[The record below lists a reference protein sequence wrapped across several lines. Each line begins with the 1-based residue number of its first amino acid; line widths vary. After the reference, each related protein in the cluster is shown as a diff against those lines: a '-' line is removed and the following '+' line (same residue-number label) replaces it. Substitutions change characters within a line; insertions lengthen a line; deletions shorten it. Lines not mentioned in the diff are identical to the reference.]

1 MWWCLASPD
10 QLIWHECNWKPLARI
25 VLCTAGSPA
34 QEQGTTA
41 LWNWTGLWCA
51 QILAIPTV
59 MQALLRLLKI
69 PISQPL
75 TLPLPVLLPL
85 TLNPWIQ
92 MRRKSSSSPSTST
105 FRSGRTQFSLPRHV
119 EEVSSVSRGQFNLY
133 RHIPQT
139 SNLNFEGLPDS
150 TGSRDLGPVV
160 TFSLSSVSR
169 YVVTFFKEDLEGNRV
184 AALTDTV
191 E

>member
-1 MWWCLASPD
+1 
-10 QLIWHECNWKPLARI
+10 
-25 VLCTAGSPA
+25 
-34 QEQGTTA
+34 
-41 LWNWTGLWCA
+41 
-51 QILAIPTV
+51 

-105 FRSGRTQFSLPRHV
+105 FRSGRRQFSLPRHV

-133 RHIPQT
+133 YLSHISQT

-150 TGSRDLGPVV
+150 VGPRDLGPVV

-169 YVVTFFKEDLEGNRV
+169 YAVTFFKEDLEGNSV